1 MEVSGINFKNY
12 NTDDGEYT
20 LKFPVALGDFSV
32 EDIPYAGGIVNG
44 IEIDWNSAELPNVSL
59 DALDGKN
66 TVISTGHLMALINDM
81 QGQINVLAEKVAYLS
96 YF

>member
-12 NTDDGEYT
+12 STSDGEISVIS
-20 LKFPVALGDFSV
+20 PVALNNFTID
-32 EDIPYAGGIVNG
+32 DIPYFGGVVNAV
-44 IEIDWNSAELPNVSL
+44 EIDWNSAELPNVSL

-66 TVISTGHLMALINDM
+66 TVINTGHLMALINDM